1 LNQLIKDFKQSLYKG
16 FIDKSVPYRGNF
28 TPKLLV
34 NNKEENILS
43 TIIDQLHK
51 CESFCISVAFITE
64 SGLASLKSHLLDLNK
79 KEVKGKIIT
88 SNHLGFNSPKMYEEL
103 LKLENVEVK
112 LTDVEGFHA
121 KGYIFEH
128 KDYISLIIGSSN
140 LTSNSLTIN
149 YEYNLLLSTHKN
161 GDLVHNVKNNFD
173 QLWKTV
179 SH

>member
-1 LNQLIKDFKQSLYKG
+1 
-16 FIDKSVPYRGNF
+16 
-28 TPKLLV
+28 
-34 NNKEENILS
+34 
-43 TIIDQLHK
+43 
-51 CESFCISVAFITE
+51 
-64 SGLASLKSHLLDLNK
+64 
-79 KEVKGKIIT
+79 
-88 SNHLGFNSPKMYEEL
+88 MYEEL